1 MDDTLSLLVVIM
13 QISFAVHQQS
23 ELIWVLHVTDGTAL
37 GYLYLDRVAIEYRG
51 VDMPPSLLPGLK
63 SCLPGPRI
71 GLVRD
76 IRKRPR

>member
-37 GYLYLDRVAIEYRG
+37 GYLYLDRVAIEYRE
-51 VDMPPSLLPGLK
+51 ST
-63 SCLPGPRI
+63 CLQ
-71 GLVRD
+71 VCSQD
-76 IRKRPR
+76 

>member
-1 MDDTLSLLVVIM
+1 MDDTLSLLVVIV
-13 QISFAVHQQS
+13 QISFAVNQQS

-37 GYLYLDRVAIEYRG
+37 GYLYLDRVAIEYRR
-51 VDMPPSLLPGLK
+51 VDKPPSLLPGLK
-63 SCLPGPRI
+63 SCLPGPRL